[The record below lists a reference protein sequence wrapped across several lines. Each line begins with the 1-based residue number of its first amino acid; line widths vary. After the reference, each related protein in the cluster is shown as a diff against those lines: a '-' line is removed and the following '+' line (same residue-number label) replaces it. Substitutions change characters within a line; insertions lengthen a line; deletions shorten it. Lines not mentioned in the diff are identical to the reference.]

1 MLNTLNGSHKRRLYI
16 AYYVRPTLSPGDPHR
31 YHSGLLTFRTAK
43 SDATVFHATTSPGSP
58 WQFEAKVIAPR
69 TMRLVCL
76 LYIGKLDHA
85 ITDDVLVDLL
95 GNNVP
100 VNNVNPNWNCL
111 DWVYDSLRVRIHTR
125 LHFTYFMLT
134 FYLFFLGFGGDGGDN
149 GTTIKFSF

>member
-1 MLNTLNGSHKRRLYI
+1 MLNTLNGHKRRLYI

-43 SDATVFHATTSPGSP
+43 SDATVFHATTASGSP

-100 VNNVNPNWNCL
+100 VNNVDPSWNCL
-111 DWVYDSLRVRIHTR
+111 DWVYDALTVRIPAIKAKKKK
-125 LHFTYFMLT
+125 HFFN
-134 FYLFFLGFGGDGGDN
+134 FIFRFWWRRE
-149 GTTIKFSF
+149 